1 MVFGLAAARSARTT
15 KINLMVSSAVPD
27 CALLEVWIYA
37 EFDKAVAD
45 ALAVGADNRRPRFEL
60 AWTGADDGV
69 LSSI

>member
-1 MVFGLAAARSARTT
+1 
-15 KINLMVSSAVPD
+15 MVSSAVPD

-45 ALAVGADNRRPRFEL
+45 ALAAGADNRWQRFEL
-60 AWTGADDGV
+60 AWTGADGGV